1 MSAKSRGITTDCIKS
16 TTDTPA
22 KPARRGA
29 AKKGKEEPGT
39 RTPDIKTAFVAA
51 LLECGTYEGA
61 VARTSATPGL
71 VYSLLSSDTDF
82 RSAVEAALNDRL
94 ENAAITRALKGDVRV
109 LLFLLERRLPQRYGG
124 GNAGPQET
132 SCPQILFVP
141 VNRPGQKTA
150 DSAPGPAASP
160 AAAQATEPDN
170 A

>member
-16 TTDTPA
+16 TTNTPA

-29 AKKGKEEPGT
+29 TKKSEAEPGT
-39 RTPDIKTAFVAA
+39 QRADIKTAFVAA
-51 LLECGTYEGA
+51 LLECGTYEA
-61 VARTSATPGL
+61 AIARTGATAGL
-71 VYSLLSSDTDF
+71 VYSLLSTDTDF

-124 GNAGPQET
+124 GSAGPMET
-132 SCPQILFVP
+132 SYPQILFVP

-150 DSAPGPAASP
+150 DNAPGPAASS